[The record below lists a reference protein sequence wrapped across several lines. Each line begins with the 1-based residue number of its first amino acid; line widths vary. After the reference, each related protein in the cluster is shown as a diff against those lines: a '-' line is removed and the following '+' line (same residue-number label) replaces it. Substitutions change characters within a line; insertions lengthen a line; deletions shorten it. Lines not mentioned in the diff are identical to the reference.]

1 MSKVD
6 LLKEISCIAR
16 KYPNRI
22 AIQSNEKKITY
33 EQLEDYS
40 NRLATYINRT
50 YKENKNPIVVYGHKD
65 PYVIICFL
73 AAVKSGRAY
82 CPVDVSVPLTRVKD
96 IVDEVQPPIVLCVEE
111 LQIELENKINLGYIE
126 DIVKNKFDDIEI
138 DPIKYEDVFYII
150 FTSGSTGRPKGVQIS
165 YECLNNYLKW
175 SITLGSTRE
184 EKEGKVFLNQAP
196 FSFDLSVM
204 DLYTSLAVGGTLWT
218 LDKETQNDYGK
229 LFESLKKSMI
239 SVWVSTPS
247 FVEMCLIDENFN
259 EEMLPNLNT
268 FLFCGEVLNNKTVEK
283 LQSKFTKAKIINT
296 YGPTEST
303 VAVTSVEVDPK
314 LNKEVNPLPVG
325 VVKEGSWLEIRK
337 EDGSLA
343 KEGEH
348 GEINIIGDTVSV
360 GYFNNSELTNK
371 AFYTYEKN
379 GKQYRAYKTGDEG
392 YIKDNMLF
400 YCGRIDLQVKLH
412 GYRIELEDIENNI
425 LKLSEIR
432 NAIVV
437 PKMKDGKIKSLT
449 AFVIHENEV
458 NDRFKVSQEIKSKL
472 AEFIPSYMIPKKFVF
487 LEKFPVTNN
496 GKTDRKQLGG
506 MA

>member
-1 MSKVD
+1 
-6 LLKEISCIAR
+6 
-16 KYPNRI
+16 
-22 AIQSNEKKITY
+22 
-33 EQLEDYS
+33 
-40 NRLATYINRT
+40 
-50 YKENKNPIVVYGHKD
+50 
-65 PYVIICFL
+65 
-73 AAVKSGRAY
+73 
-82 CPVDVSVPLTRVKD
+82 
-96 IVDEVQPPIVLCVEE
+96 
-111 LQIELENKINLGYIE
+111 
-126 DIVKNKFDDIEI
+126 
-138 DPIKYEDVFYII
+138 
-150 FTSGSTGRPKGVQIS
+150 
-165 YECLNNYLKW
+165 
-175 SITLGSTRE
+175 
-184 EKEGKVFLNQAP
+184 
-196 FSFDLSVM
+196 M

-247 FVEMCLIDENFN
+247 FVEMCLIDEKFN

-449 AFVIHENEV
+449 AFVIYENEV

-496 GKTDRKQLGG
+496 GKIDRKQLGG